1 MFLKEKE
8 VMPMSYE
15 NCKNFEGCDAPLCP
29 MDENSLKHCIWYP
42 NEDICKLRKF
52 QTLDWVKKQKLI
64 AKKHG
69 SVDGFFSINML
80 QAIKKVSKGI
90 SGANPDNGMSAEQQW
105 FRDRGL
111 SKSSGKSAINKSES
125 NGT

>member
-1 MFLKEKE
+1 MNKEQ
-8 VMPMSYE
+8 
-15 NCKNFEGCDAPLCP
+15 CKNFEGCDALLCP
-29 MDENSLKHCIWYP
+29 MDESSWKDARIWYP
-42 NEDICKLRKF
+42 DEDICNLRKF
-52 QTLDWVKKQKLI
+52 QTLDWIKKQKQI
-64 AKKHG
+64 ARKHG
-69 SVDGFFSINML
+69 SIEGFFNIRML